1 MSAGYVGILSAE
13 LYFPESGSLKTKRK
27 DLKSTKAQLVQKF
40 QVAVAE
46 VDHHDTWQRSRLTV
60 SCVGRTHSDAAGILE
75 SVERFLCSRPHETVV
90 VHRDIGKPD
99 DWFA

>member
-13 LYFPESGSLKTKRK
+13 LHFPESGSLKTKRK
-27 DLKSTKAQLVQKF
+27 DVKSTKAQLLKRF

-60 SCVGRTHSDAAGILE
+60 ACVGRSFGDASETLA
-75 SVERFLCSRPHETVV
+75 SVERFLCSRGFETSILMSEVA
-90 VHRDIGKPD
+90 RADEALD
-99 DWFA
+99 

>member
-13 LYFPESGSLKTKRK
+13 LHFPESGSLKSKRK
-27 DLKSTKAQLVQKF
+27 DVKSTKAQLTQKF

-60 SCVGRTHSDAAGILE
+60 ACVGRTHADAVGVLE
-75 SVERFLCSRPHETVV
+75 SVERFLFSRTYETAIVQ
-90 VHRDIGKPD
+90 RDVARAD
-99 DWFA
+99 EWLD